1 MSVIEAQD
9 LWKNFKSRQGTVE
22 ALRGV
27 SLHVEAGEA
36 FGFLGPNGAG
46 KTTTLRILATLLP
59 PDKGSAIVAGHDV
72 LREPGKVRA
81 SIGYIGQMG
90 GADSTATGREN
101 LLLQAQLYG
110 MTRRAAQERAT
121 ALIEQ
126 LEMASFADRFVRTY
140 SGGQRRRLD
149 LALGLVHRPALLF
162 LDEPSLGLDPQSRAR
177 LWEEV
182 RELRTAGATLFL
194 TTHYLEEADN
204 LCDRLAIIDGGCI
217 VAEGTPIQLKQQ
229 IVGDVLT
236 LRLEERSDVTLQRA
250 QELLRT
256 CPFVR
261 DIKGEQDRLQVYVEQ
276 GEESL
281 MKILRLLEEAQ
292 IGVTSVALARPSLD
306 DVFLRQT
313 GRSLRDQQGD
323 AGMMKMYR
331 QGRKRS

>member
-9 LWKNFKSRQGTVE
+9 LWKSFKSRQGTVE

-27 SLHVEAGEA
+27 SLCVEAGEI

-59 PDKGSAIVAGHDV
+59 PDKGRAIVTGHDL
-72 LREPGKVRA
+72 LRAPGKVRA

-90 GADSTATGREN
+90 GTDSTATGREN

-110 MTRRAAQERAT
+110 MTRRAAQERA
-121 ALIEQ
+121 ASLIEQ

-149 LALGLVHRPALLF
+149 LALGFVHRPALLF
-162 LDEPSLGLDPQSRAR
+162 LDEPSLGLDPQTRAH
-177 LWEEV
+177 LWQEV
-182 RELRTAGATLFL
+182 RALRTAGATLFL

-204 LCDRLAIIDGGCI
+204 LCDRLAIIDGGRI

-236 LRLEERSDVTLQRA
+236 LRLEERSDVALQRA
-250 QELLRT
+250 QELLRM
-256 CPFVR
+256 CPYVR
-261 DIKGEQDRLQVYVEQ
+261 DIQGEQEGLQVYVEQ

-281 MKILRLLEEAQ
+281 VKILRLLEEAQ

-306 DVFLRQT
+306 DVFLRKT

-323 AGMMKMYR
+323 ADVTKMYR